1 MPQLTIN
8 LTPKLQERFNY
19 YAASGNE
26 TPEEL
31 AIRLCAEYVEDCD
44 DADRISAEIDS
55 GKMKTYPLEE
65 VMKRLELAD

>member
-1 MPQLTIN
+1 MKKMPQIIIN

-31 AIRLCAEYVEDCD
+31 AVRLCAEYVEDCD
-44 DADRISAEIDS
+44 DADRIEQDIKS
-55 GKMKTYPLEE
+55 
-65 VMKRLELAD
+65 

>member
-1 MPQLTIN
+1 MPQLIIN

-19 YAASGNE
+19 YAANGNE

-44 DADRISAEIDS
+44 DTDRIEQDIKS
-55 GKMKTYPLEE
+55 GKIKTYPFEE
-65 VMKRLELAD
+65 VRERLALA